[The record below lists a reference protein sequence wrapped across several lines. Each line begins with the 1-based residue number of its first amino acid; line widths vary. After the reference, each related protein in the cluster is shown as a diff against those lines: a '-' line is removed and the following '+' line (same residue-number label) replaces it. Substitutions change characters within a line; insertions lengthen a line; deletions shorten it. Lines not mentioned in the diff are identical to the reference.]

1 MGSLTPSDL
10 LTPEIRQSWERCLE
24 AGLDP
29 HQPPE
34 PVHADAAAVREARER
49 HELMRRLAL
58 AEMHNL
64 YHQISGS
71 NFMIALGDPDGMVL
85 DTITDDTFRTTVE
98 AKNIRAGGLWGELQQ
113 GTNALGLA
121 SAMKAPVTVHGSEHF
136 FTMYD
141 GLTCS
146 AAPIFGPSGEIA
158 GVLDASS
165 NCRSRQRHTM
175 ALVKM
180 SVRQIENGLFRDL
193 HRNDLVLIFHTR
205 AEYLRTLSAGLLA
218 VDPAGT
224 ILAASAQAAFFLQG
238 LPALPGH
245 HFAEL
250 FRTGF
255 RQFLDES
262 HRRDRVRLE
271 DHEGSSY
278 VVMIDNLH
286 QACPLHRHVEP
297 KPRYRPASPPPA
309 PDFPAPEFIAE
320 DPAVAAQLRQVAGAA
335 ARSVPILIR
344 GPTGTGKEL
353 MARHAHAVSGRTG
366 AFVPVNCA
374 ALPDSLIEAELFGY
388 AEGAFTGAR
397 RGGAK
402 GLVDEADG
410 GTLFLDEI
418 GDMPV
423 QLQSI
428 LLRLLDDWTIRPV
441 GGTGRRTVNVQLV
454 AATNVDLEDAVKAGR
469 FRADLLYRLNT
480 IEVVLPPLAARTDF
494 GQIARHLLRTLD
506 PAASIT
512 DAAVALLA
520 GRPWPGNVREL
531 RSVLT
536 RLAIATDSGL
546 IGAGHVGGPSPITP
560 PLTASTGST
569 LERAVID
576 RVVTTWEQTGRNV
589 TETARRLGVTRNTV
603 YKKLRRQA
611 VNSSDPSS
619 PVAASREKNFK
630 YPGGE
635 RE

>member
-1 MGSLTPSDL
+1 MGSITRPAS

-29 HQPPE
+29 HRPPE
-34 PVHADAAAVREARER
+34 PVYADAATVREARER
-49 HELMRRLAL
+49 HELTRRLAL

-71 NFMIALGDPDGMVL
+71 NFMIALGDPGGMVL
-85 DTITDDTFRTTVE
+85 DTITDDTFRTTAE

-121 SAMKAPVTVHGSEHF
+121 SATKAPVTVHGPEHF
-136 FTMYD
+136 FRMHD
-141 GLTCS
+141 GLTCN

-158 GVLDASS
+158 GILDASS
-165 NCRSRQRHTM
+165 DCRSRQRHTM

-224 ILAASAQAAFFLQG
+224 IIAASAQAAFFLQG
-238 LPALPGH
+238 LPARPGH

-255 RQFLDES
+255 LDFLDES

-278 VVMIDNLH
+278 VVAIDNLH
-286 QACPLHRHVEP
+286 KVCPLHRHPEP
-297 KPRYRPASPPPA
+297 KPKPQSRPAPRTPSP
-309 PDFPAPEFIAE
+309 DFIAE
-320 DPAVAAQLRQVAGAA
+320 DPAVTALLAQVAGAT
-335 ARSVPILIR
+335 ARGVPVLIR

-374 ALPDSLIEAELFGY
+374 ALPDTLIEAELFGY

-402 GLVDEADG
+402 GLVVDADG

-418 GDMPV
+418 GDMPI

-428 LLRLLDDWTIRPV
+428 LLRLVDDWTIRPV
-441 GGTGRRTVNVQLV
+441 GGSTHRTVDVQLV
-454 AATNVDLEDAVKAGR
+454 AATNANLEEAVQAGR
-469 FRADLLYRLNT
+469 FRADLFYRLNT
-480 IEVVLPPLAARTDF
+480 IEITLPPLAERKDF
-494 GQIARHLLRTLD
+494 HRIARHLLRIID
-506 PAASIT
+506 PAASIS
-512 DAAVALLA
+512 DAALALLA
-520 GRPWPGNVREL
+520 QRPWPGNVREL
-531 RSVLT
+531 RSVLI
-536 RLAIATDSGL
+536 RLAITADGGVIEAEHLTDP
-546 IGAGHVGGPSPITP
+546 AP
-560 PLTASTGST
+560 PPAPPAAAT

-576 RVVTTWEQTGRNV
+576 QVVATWEQSGRNIA
-589 TETARRLGVTRNTV
+589 ETARRLGVTRNTV
-603 YKKLRRQA
+603 YKKLKLTA
-611 VNSSDPSS
+611 GS
-619 PVAASREKNFK
+619 KHFL
-630 YPGGE
+630 
-635 RE
+635 